1 MSTQQMTEP
10 EVRSRPTSLVGW
22 GLLAGGVIFFVGGSM
37 HPKEDP
43 PGVTVKEH
51 LLSMYVD
58 PLWYPAHAL
67 LLLGTALIAAA
78 LVVLVRARI
87 LAAVPRAH
95 TVGTVA
101 AVAAVLGT
109 LETLLHL
116 VAAVDADRI
125 ADHDATPLTDILGV
139 VETVA
144 GPVFGFSIAALAVV
158 GALTRTLGNRV
169 TAVLGVVGGVAYGI
183 ATATIL
189 FTDKTDFLF
198 PVSAGIGLWT
208 VAAGIGLLL
217 RSRSIRPGSGP
228 A

>member
-1 MSTQQMTEP
+1 MTQQMTAHD
-10 EVRSRPTSLVGW
+10 VRSRPTSLVGW

-51 LLSMYVD
+51 LHSMYVD

-67 LLLGTALIAAA
+67 LLLGTVLIAAA
-78 LVVLVRARI
+78 LVALVRARI
-87 LAAVPRAH
+87 LAAVPRAQ

-116 VAAVDADRI
+116 LAAVDADRI
-125 ADHDATPLTDILGV
+125 AHHDATRLTDILGV

-158 GALTRTLGNRV
+158 GGFTRTLGNRV

-208 VAAGIGLLL
+208 MAAGIGLLL
-217 RSRSIRPGSGP
+217 RSRSTRPGSRP

>member
-1 MSTQQMTEP
+1 MSTQKMTTKD
-10 EVRSRPTSLVGW
+10 VRSRPTGLVGW

-43 PGVTVKEH
+43 QGVTVKEH
-51 LLSMYVD
+51 LHAMYVD
-58 PLWYPAHAL
+58 PHWYPAHAL
-67 LLLGTALIAAA
+67 LLLGTILITAALII
-78 LVVLVRARI
+78 LARSRV
-87 LAAVPRAH
+87 LAAVPRAQ
-95 TVGTVA
+95 TAATVA

-116 VAAVDADRI
+116 VAATDADRI
-125 ADHDATPLTDILGV
+125 VRHQATPFSDILGV

-144 GPVFGFSIAALAVV
+144 GPVFGFSIAALAMI
-158 GALTRTLGNRV
+158 GGITRTLGNRV

-189 FTDKTDFLF
+189 ITSTTDFLF
-198 PVSAGIGLWT
+198 PLSSGIGLWA

-217 RSRSIRPGSGP
+217 RSRSRRPG
-228 A
+228 ARAA